1 MDMAQVVLTSRVSN
15 RHATGVIAFVGK
27 HSGYPGVHGS
37 IDNIVFRT
45 DYCANTGTI
54 KVQI

>member
-1 MDMAQVVLTSRVSN
+1 MAQVVLTSRVSN